1 MQVPLKMQSTAVF
14 TKHIISASKF
24 QMVSISHLYGHPVA
38 LAKSTAPVVCMVG
51 SQTTA
56 PYGCYIQY
64 TRTLPP
70 GWKNNVSRL

>member
-56 PYGCYIQY
+56 PVRMLYPVYAHDA
-64 TRTLPP
+64 
-70 GWKNNVSRL
+70 SRVENQCF